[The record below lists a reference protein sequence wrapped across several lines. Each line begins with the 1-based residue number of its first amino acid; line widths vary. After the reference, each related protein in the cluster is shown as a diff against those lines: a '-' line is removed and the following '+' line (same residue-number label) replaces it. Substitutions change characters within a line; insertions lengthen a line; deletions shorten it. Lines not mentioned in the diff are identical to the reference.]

1 MDVER
6 FLRWLAEVDPLP
18 MASNP
23 RHPARRNLDLFLA
36 SKSLT
41 RFSRSDLARKVGAWK
56 WAYVHSKDWI
66 GAGVFIPD
74 GRKETRLPWG
84 RPPGGVTRDG
94 RGRPAL
100 LFRSVDPLEGR
111 VLRSAHV
118 RALAPLF
125 RSPLA
130 ADALANS
137 LRGGLRLL
145 VDADGR
151 ELLRGVARMVDRT
164 AGKSLSDLIGVFE
177 QPIDPTFRDRLPD
190 RIRGVVLT
198 TLGECLP
205 RLADTLESVPVPRPA
220 P

>member
-1 MDVER
+1 VDVEQ
-6 FLRWLAEVDPLP
+6 FLRWLADFDPLP

-23 RHPARRNLDLFLA
+23 RHPARRNLELFLA

-56 WAYVHSKDWI
+56 WAYAHSKDWI

-74 GRKETRLPWG
+74 GREKTRLAWG
-84 RPPGGVTRDG
+84 RPPGVVTRER

-100 LFRSVDPLEGR
+100 LFKSVDPLEGR
-111 VLRSAHV
+111 TLRPAQF
-118 RALAPLF
+118 RALAPLI
-125 RSPLA
+125 RSPLV

-177 QPIDPTFRDRLPD
+177 QPIDPTLRDCLPEKIG
-190 RIRGVVLT
+190 RVFLV
-198 TLGECLP
+198 TLRECLP
-205 RLADTLESVPVPRPA
+205 RLADTLESVPAPRP
-220 P
+220 PP